1 MEIELRNI
9 HKAFGSNEVLK
20 GVDLKLKSG
29 EVHALMGENGAGKS
43 TLMNILTGIHKQ
55 DKGQIFVD
63 GKEISF
69 KNPLEAEAYGIAFI
83 HQELNIWP
91 NLSILE
97 NLFLMHSVTNG
108 MGILDFKAMRAMAEQ
123 KCREIEIELPL
134 DMEAGECSVGQQ
146 QMTEIVRNLLLDAK
160 VVIMDEPTAALTER
174 ETEKL
179 FEVMRSLKKRGVAMV
194 YISHRMEEVT
204 QNCDTITVMRDG
216 VSVATKPVK
225 EYSMEQIVRD
235 MVGRS
240 ITEFYPDRRNKPG
253 EVLLA
258 SGRGAFIEPTD
269 HLAREPWLAVAELGG
284 GDARD
289 RIRLAAGLDTST
301 LESDLAHLIEV
312 EDRLAREPSGKPV
325 IRRIRRIGALV
336 LDEKVVGAPDRAAMT
351 AALKSEIEAGGLGA
365 LKWGEQAGAIRA
377 RLAFLRG
384 LDEAWPDVSDEG
396 LLAAR
401 EDWLW
406 PLLDGARSLADI
418 GDGRLAEALR
428 GLIPWDLQRRLD
440 ELAPTRLTTP
450 LGSAGVD
457 YAAEGGPRV
466 EIRVQ
471 ELFGVKTHPT
481 VGGGRI
487 PLTLSLLSPARR
499 PVQVTKDLP
508 GFWSGSWAAVR
519 SEMRGRYPRHP
530 WPEDPA
536 NAAPTNRA
544 KPRGT

>member
-9 HKAFGSNEVLK
+9 HKAFGSNKVLK

-253 EVLLA
+253 EVLLEVKNFEQP
-258 SGRGAFIEPTD
+258 GVFHDINFNLRKGEI
-269 HLAREPWLAVAELGG
+269 LGG
-284 GDARD
+284 RTEIMRAVFGVDPHAGGELVFKGEPLKITKPEDA
-289 RIRLAAGLDTST
+289 IKAGLGFVTENRKT
-301 LESDLAHLIEV
+301 
-312 EDRLAREPSGKPV
+312 
-325 IRRIRRIGALV
+325 
-336 LDEKVVGAPDRAAMT
+336 
-351 AALKSEIEAGGLGA
+351 
-365 LKWGEQAGAIRA
+365 
-377 RLAFLRG
+377 
-384 LDEAWPDVSDEG
+384 EG
-396 LLAAR
+396 LI
-401 EDWLW
+401 
-406 PLLDGARSLADI
+406 LDFSILRNIALPSVDSFAKSGVINFNVLNNFADKMAKK
-418 GDGRLAEALR
+418 L
-428 GLIPWDLQRRLD
+428 
-440 ELAPTRLTTP
+440 
-450 LGSAGVD
+450 
-457 YAAEGGPRV
+457 
-466 EIRVQ
+466 
-471 ELFGVKTHPT
+471 GVKTSSLDLEAGALSGGNQQKVVIAKWVGRHPEVIIMDEPT
-481 VGGGRI
+481 RGIDVGAKRDIYELMNELTASGVSIIMVSSELPEVLGMSDRIVVVHEGRI
-487 PLTLSLLSPARR
+487 AGELLHDEADQEKIMTLATGG
-499 PVQVTKDLP
+499 Q
-508 GFWSGSWAAVR
+508 
-519 SEMRGRYPRHP
+519 
-530 WPEDPA
+530 
-536 NAAPTNRA
+536 
-544 KPRGT
+544 

>member
-253 EVLLA
+253 EVLLEVKHFEQPGVFHDINFNLRKGEILGFA
-258 SGRGAFIEPTD
+258 GLMGSGRTEIMRAVFGVDPHAGGELVFKGEPLKITKP
-269 HLAREPWLAVAELGG
+269 E
-284 GDARD
+284 DA
-289 RIRLAAGLDTST
+289 IKAGLGFVTENRKT
-301 LESDLAHLIEV
+301 
-312 EDRLAREPSGKPV
+312 
-325 IRRIRRIGALV
+325 
-336 LDEKVVGAPDRAAMT
+336 
-351 AALKSEIEAGGLGA
+351 
-365 LKWGEQAGAIRA
+365 
-377 RLAFLRG
+377 
-384 LDEAWPDVSDEG
+384 EG
-396 LLAAR
+396 LI
-401 EDWLW
+401 
-406 PLLDGARSLADI
+406 LDFSILRNIALPSVDSFAQSGVINFNILNDFADKMAKK
-418 GDGRLAEALR
+418 L
-428 GLIPWDLQRRLD
+428 
-440 ELAPTRLTTP
+440 
-450 LGSAGVD
+450 
-457 YAAEGGPRV
+457 
-466 EIRVQ
+466 
-471 ELFGVKTHPT
+471 GVKTSSLDLEAGALSGGNQQKVVIAKWVGRHPEVIIMDEPT
-481 VGGGRI
+481 RGIDVGAKRDIYELMNELTASGVSIIMVSSELPEVLGMSDRIVIVHEGRI
-487 PLTLSLLSPARR
+487 AGELLHGEADQEKIMTLATGG
-499 PVQVTKDLP
+499 Q
-508 GFWSGSWAAVR
+508 
-519 SEMRGRYPRHP
+519 
-530 WPEDPA
+530 
-536 NAAPTNRA
+536 
-544 KPRGT
+544 

>member
-253 EVLLA
+253 EVLLEVKNFEQSGVFHDINFNLRKGEILGFA
-258 SGRGAFIEPTD
+258 GLMGSGRTEIMRAVFGVDPHAGGELVFKGEPLKITKP
-269 HLAREPWLAVAELGG
+269 E
-284 GDARD
+284 DA
-289 RIRLAAGLDTST
+289 IKAGLGFVTENRKT
-301 LESDLAHLIEV
+301 
-312 EDRLAREPSGKPV
+312 
-325 IRRIRRIGALV
+325 
-336 LDEKVVGAPDRAAMT
+336 
-351 AALKSEIEAGGLGA
+351 
-365 LKWGEQAGAIRA
+365 
-377 RLAFLRG
+377 
-384 LDEAWPDVSDEG
+384 EG
-396 LLAAR
+396 LI
-401 EDWLW
+401 
-406 PLLDGARSLADI
+406 LDFSILRNIALPSVDSFAQSGVINFNILNDFADKMAKK
-418 GDGRLAEALR
+418 L
-428 GLIPWDLQRRLD
+428 
-440 ELAPTRLTTP
+440 
-450 LGSAGVD
+450 
-457 YAAEGGPRV
+457 
-466 EIRVQ
+466 
-471 ELFGVKTHPT
+471 GVKTSSLDLEAGALSGGNQQKVVIAKWVGMHPEVIIMDEPT
-481 VGGGRI
+481 RGIDVGAKRDIYELMNELTASGVSIIMVSSELPEVLGMSDRIVVVHEGRI
-487 PLTLSLLSPARR
+487 AGELLHDEADQEKIMTLATGG
-499 PVQVTKDLP
+499 Q
-508 GFWSGSWAAVR
+508 
-519 SEMRGRYPRHP
+519 
-530 WPEDPA
+530 
-536 NAAPTNRA
+536 
-544 KPRGT
+544 

>member
-253 EVLLA
+253 EVLLEVKHFDQPGVFHDINFNLRKGEILGFA
-258 SGRGAFIEPTD
+258 GLMGSGRTEIMRAVFGVDPHAGGELVFKGEPLKITKP
-269 HLAREPWLAVAELGG
+269 E
-284 GDARD
+284 DA
-289 RIRLAAGLDTST
+289 IKAGLGFVTDNRKT
-301 LESDLAHLIEV
+301 
-312 EDRLAREPSGKPV
+312 
-325 IRRIRRIGALV
+325 
-336 LDEKVVGAPDRAAMT
+336 
-351 AALKSEIEAGGLGA
+351 
-365 LKWGEQAGAIRA
+365 
-377 RLAFLRG
+377 
-384 LDEAWPDVSDEG
+384 EG
-396 LLAAR
+396 LI
-401 EDWLW
+401 
-406 PLLDGARSLADI
+406 LDFSILRNIALPSVDSFAQSGVINLNILNDFADKMAKK
-418 GDGRLAEALR
+418 L
-428 GLIPWDLQRRLD
+428 
-440 ELAPTRLTTP
+440 
-450 LGSAGVD
+450 
-457 YAAEGGPRV
+457 
-466 EIRVQ
+466 
-471 ELFGVKTHPT
+471 GVKTSSLDLEAGALSGGNQQKVVIAKWVGRHPEVIIMDEPT
-481 VGGGRI
+481 RGIDVGAKRDIYELMNELTASGVSIILVSSELPEVLGMSDRIVVVHEGRI
-487 PLTLSLLSPARR
+487 AGELLHDEADQEKIMTLATGG
-499 PVQVTKDLP
+499 Q
-508 GFWSGSWAAVR
+508 
-519 SEMRGRYPRHP
+519 
-530 WPEDPA
+530 
-536 NAAPTNRA
+536 
-544 KPRGT
+544 

>member
-97 NLFLMHSVTNG
+97 NLFLMHSVTND

-253 EVLLA
+253 EVLLEVKHFEQPGVFHDINFNLRKGEILGFA
-258 SGRGAFIEPTD
+258 GLMGSGRTEIMRAVFGVDPHAGGELVFKGEPLKITKP
-269 HLAREPWLAVAELGG
+269 E
-284 GDARD
+284 DA
-289 RIRLAAGLDTST
+289 IKAGLGFVTENRKT
-301 LESDLAHLIEV
+301 
-312 EDRLAREPSGKPV
+312 
-325 IRRIRRIGALV
+325 
-336 LDEKVVGAPDRAAMT
+336 
-351 AALKSEIEAGGLGA
+351 
-365 LKWGEQAGAIRA
+365 
-377 RLAFLRG
+377 
-384 LDEAWPDVSDEG
+384 EG
-396 LLAAR
+396 LI
-401 EDWLW
+401 
-406 PLLDGARSLADI
+406 LDFSILRNIALPSVDSFAQSGVINFNILNDFADKMAKK
-418 GDGRLAEALR
+418 L
-428 GLIPWDLQRRLD
+428 
-440 ELAPTRLTTP
+440 
-450 LGSAGVD
+450 
-457 YAAEGGPRV
+457 
-466 EIRVQ
+466 
-471 ELFGVKTHPT
+471 GVKTSSLDLEAGALSGGNQQKVVIAKWVGMHPEVIIMDEPT
-481 VGGGRI
+481 RGIDVGAKRDIYELMNELTASGVSIIMVSSELPEVLGMSDRIVVVHEGRI
-487 PLTLSLLSPARR
+487 AGELLHGEADQEKIMTLATGG
-499 PVQVTKDLP
+499 Q
-508 GFWSGSWAAVR
+508 
-519 SEMRGRYPRHP
+519 
-530 WPEDPA
+530 
-536 NAAPTNRA
+536 
-544 KPRGT
+544 

>member
-1 MEIELRNI
+1 MTEDKNKYILSINGMSKSFGRN
-9 HKAFGSNEVLK
+9 KVLK
-20 GVDLKLKSG
+20 HISMNVKPGTIMG
-29 EVHALMGENGAGKS
+29 LMGENGAGKS

-253 EVLLA
+253 EVLLEVKHFEQPGVFHDINFNLRKGEILGFA
-258 SGRGAFIEPTD
+258 GLMGSGRTEIMRAVFGVDPHAGGELVFKGEPLKITKP
-269 HLAREPWLAVAELGG
+269 E
-284 GDARD
+284 DA
-289 RIRLAAGLDTST
+289 IKAGLGFVTENRKT
-301 LESDLAHLIEV
+301 
-312 EDRLAREPSGKPV
+312 
-325 IRRIRRIGALV
+325 
-336 LDEKVVGAPDRAAMT
+336 
-351 AALKSEIEAGGLGA
+351 
-365 LKWGEQAGAIRA
+365 
-377 RLAFLRG
+377 
-384 LDEAWPDVSDEG
+384 EG
-396 LLAAR
+396 LI
-401 EDWLW
+401 
-406 PLLDGARSLADI
+406 LDFSILRNIALPSVDSFAQSGVINFNILNDFADKMAKK
-418 GDGRLAEALR
+418 L
-428 GLIPWDLQRRLD
+428 
-440 ELAPTRLTTP
+440 
-450 LGSAGVD
+450 
-457 YAAEGGPRV
+457 
-466 EIRVQ
+466 
-471 ELFGVKTHPT
+471 GVKTSSLDLEAGALSGGNQQKVVIAKWVGRHPEVIIMDEPT
-481 VGGGRI
+481 RGIDVGAKRDIYELMNELTASGVSIIMVSSELPEVLGMSDRIVVVHEGRI
-487 PLTLSLLSPARR
+487 AGELLHDEADQEKIMTLATGG
-499 PVQVTKDLP
+499 Q
-508 GFWSGSWAAVR
+508 
-519 SEMRGRYPRHP
+519 
-530 WPEDPA
+530 
-536 NAAPTNRA
+536 
-544 KPRGT
+544 

>member
-253 EVLLA
+253 EVLLEVKHFEQPGVFHDINFNLRKGEILGFA
-258 SGRGAFIEPTD
+258 GLMGSGRTEIMRAVFGVDPHAGGELVFKGEPLKITKP
-269 HLAREPWLAVAELGG
+269 E
-284 GDARD
+284 DA
-289 RIRLAAGLDTST
+289 IKAGLGFVTENRKT
-301 LESDLAHLIEV
+301 
-312 EDRLAREPSGKPV
+312 
-325 IRRIRRIGALV
+325 
-336 LDEKVVGAPDRAAMT
+336 
-351 AALKSEIEAGGLGA
+351 
-365 LKWGEQAGAIRA
+365 
-377 RLAFLRG
+377 
-384 LDEAWPDVSDEG
+384 EG
-396 LLAAR
+396 LI
-401 EDWLW
+401 
-406 PLLDGARSLADI
+406 LDFSILRNIALPSVDSFAKSGVINFNILNGFADKMAKK
-418 GDGRLAEALR
+418 L
-428 GLIPWDLQRRLD
+428 
-440 ELAPTRLTTP
+440 
-450 LGSAGVD
+450 
-457 YAAEGGPRV
+457 
-466 EIRVQ
+466 
-471 ELFGVKTHPT
+471 GVKTSSLDLDAGALSGGNQQKVVIAKWVGMHPEVIIMDEPT
-481 VGGGRI
+481 RGIDVGAKRDIYELMNELTASGVSIIMVSSELPEVLGMSDRIVVVHEGRI
-487 PLTLSLLSPARR
+487 AGELLHDEADQEKIMTLATGG
-499 PVQVTKDLP
+499 Q
-508 GFWSGSWAAVR
+508 
-519 SEMRGRYPRHP
+519 
-530 WPEDPA
+530 
-536 NAAPTNRA
+536 
-544 KPRGT
+544 

>member
-91 NLSILE
+91 

-253 EVLLA
+253 EVLLEVKNFEQPGVFHDINFNLRKGEILGFA
-258 SGRGAFIEPTD
+258 GLMGSGRTEIMRAVFGVDPHAGGELVFKGEPLKITKP
-269 HLAREPWLAVAELGG
+269 E
-284 GDARD
+284 DA
-289 RIRLAAGLDTST
+289 IKAGLGFVTENRKT
-301 LESDLAHLIEV
+301 
-312 EDRLAREPSGKPV
+312 
-325 IRRIRRIGALV
+325 
-336 LDEKVVGAPDRAAMT
+336 
-351 AALKSEIEAGGLGA
+351 
-365 LKWGEQAGAIRA
+365 
-377 RLAFLRG
+377 
-384 LDEAWPDVSDEG
+384 EG
-396 LLAAR
+396 LI
-401 EDWLW
+401 
-406 PLLDGARSLADI
+406 LDFSILRNIALPSVDSFAKSGVINFNVLNNFADKMAKK
-418 GDGRLAEALR
+418 L
-428 GLIPWDLQRRLD
+428 
-440 ELAPTRLTTP
+440 
-450 LGSAGVD
+450 
-457 YAAEGGPRV
+457 
-466 EIRVQ
+466 
-471 ELFGVKTHPT
+471 GVKTSSLDLEAGALSGGNQQKVVIAKWVGRHPEVIIMDEPT
-481 VGGGRI
+481 RGIDVGAKRDIYELMNELTASGVSIIMVSSELPEVLGMSDRIVVVHEGRI
-487 PLTLSLLSPARR
+487 AGELLHDEADQEKIMTLATGG
-499 PVQVTKDLP
+499 Q
-508 GFWSGSWAAVR
+508 
-519 SEMRGRYPRHP
+519 
-530 WPEDPA
+530 
-536 NAAPTNRA
+536 
-544 KPRGT
+544 

>member
-216 VSVATKPVK
+216 VSVATRPVK

-253 EVLLA
+253 EVLLEVKHFEQPGVFHDINFNLRKGEILGFA
-258 SGRGAFIEPTD
+258 GLMGSGRTEIMRAVFGVDPHAGGELVFKGEPLKITKP
-269 HLAREPWLAVAELGG
+269 E
-284 GDARD
+284 DA
-289 RIRLAAGLDTST
+289 IKAGLGFVTENRKT
-301 LESDLAHLIEV
+301 
-312 EDRLAREPSGKPV
+312 
-325 IRRIRRIGALV
+325 
-336 LDEKVVGAPDRAAMT
+336 
-351 AALKSEIEAGGLGA
+351 
-365 LKWGEQAGAIRA
+365 
-377 RLAFLRG
+377 
-384 LDEAWPDVSDEG
+384 EG
-396 LLAAR
+396 LI
-401 EDWLW
+401 
-406 PLLDGARSLADI
+406 LDFSILRNIALPSVDSFAKSGVINFNILNGFADKMAKK
-418 GDGRLAEALR
+418 L
-428 GLIPWDLQRRLD
+428 
-440 ELAPTRLTTP
+440 
-450 LGSAGVD
+450 
-457 YAAEGGPRV
+457 
-466 EIRVQ
+466 
-471 ELFGVKTHPT
+471 GVKTSSLDLDAGALSGGNQQKVVIAKWVGMHPEVIIMDEPT
-481 VGGGRI
+481 RGIDVGAKRDIYELMNELTASGVSIIMVSSELPEVLGMSDRIVVVHEGRI
-487 PLTLSLLSPARR
+487 AGELLHDEADQEKIMTLATGG
-499 PVQVTKDLP
+499 Q
-508 GFWSGSWAAVR
+508 
-519 SEMRGRYPRHP
+519 
-530 WPEDPA
+530 
-536 NAAPTNRA
+536 
-544 KPRGT
+544 

>member
-253 EVLLA
+253 EVLLEVKHFEQPGVFHDINFNLRKGEILGFA
-258 SGRGAFIEPTD
+258 GLMGSGRTEIMRAVFGVDPHAGGELVFKGEPLKITKP
-269 HLAREPWLAVAELGG
+269 E
-284 GDARD
+284 DA
-289 RIRLAAGLDTST
+289 IKAGLGFVTENRKT
-301 LESDLAHLIEV
+301 
-312 EDRLAREPSGKPV
+312 
-325 IRRIRRIGALV
+325 
-336 LDEKVVGAPDRAAMT
+336 
-351 AALKSEIEAGGLGA
+351 
-365 LKWGEQAGAIRA
+365 
-377 RLAFLRG
+377 
-384 LDEAWPDVSDEG
+384 EG
-396 LLAAR
+396 LI
-401 EDWLW
+401 
-406 PLLDGARSLADI
+406 LDFSILRNIALPSVDSFAQSGVINFNILNDFADKMAKK
-418 GDGRLAEALR
+418 L
-428 GLIPWDLQRRLD
+428 
-440 ELAPTRLTTP
+440 
-450 LGSAGVD
+450 
-457 YAAEGGPRV
+457 
-466 EIRVQ
+466 
-471 ELFGVKTHPT
+471 GVKTSSLDLEAGALSGGNQQKVVIAKWVGRHPEVIIMDEPT
-481 VGGGRI
+481 RGIDVGAKRDIYELMNELTASGVSIIMVSSELPEVLGMSDRIVVVHEGRI
-487 PLTLSLLSPARR
+487 AGELLHGEADQEKIMTLATGG
-499 PVQVTKDLP
+499 Q
-508 GFWSGSWAAVR
+508 
-519 SEMRGRYPRHP
+519 
-530 WPEDPA
+530 
-536 NAAPTNRA
+536 
-544 KPRGT
+544 